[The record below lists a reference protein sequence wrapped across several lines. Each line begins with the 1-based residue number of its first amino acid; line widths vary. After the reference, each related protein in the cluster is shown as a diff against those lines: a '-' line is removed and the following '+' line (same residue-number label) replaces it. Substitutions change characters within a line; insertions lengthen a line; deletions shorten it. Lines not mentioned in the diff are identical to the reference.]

1 MYIPTKVTFKS
12 IVSEHSF
19 IFVCLIFHP
28 RGEHWWNWVL
38 IIMLCKLS
46 DSFGKWF
53 YSDNYSMMICLCIQK
68 LTQKRILIFNAE
80 NVYIMSWNI
89 TEINTNIWK
98 YTYVHSFPCPTI
110 KYDHCDF
117 MHNYSYDR
125 YDITPTLILEKVK
138 VQNSAFPCSAL
149 TLLDCHSS
157 LKYIQQTRNPWIWF
171 LALASS

>member
-1 MYIPTKVTFKS
+1 MYIPTKVTSKS

-46 DSFGKWF
+46 DSFG
-53 YSDNYSMMICLCIQK
+53 
-68 LTQKRILIFNAE
+68 KRILIFNAE

-110 KYDHCDF
+110 KYDHCDL

-125 YDITPTLILEKVK
+125 YDFTPTLILEKVK
-138 VQNSAFPCSAL
+138 VQNSAFPCSTL
-149 TLLDCHSS
+149 TLLDYHSS
-157 LKYIQQTRNPWIWF
+157 LKYIQQTWNPWIWF